1 MPDASPPTKATA
13 TRPPQCGRNSP
24 SSPPPFSSQIGPP
37 ILFFPVLPIVHY
49 RAMSQAPRGHQAA
62 SLRSADS
69 GTTRP
74 AHVPPAAADVIVGLR
89 GFVAAGESKVPNRA
103 QLKIDIIQITA
114 KNGCFH
120 DMLQRQE

>member
-13 TRPPQCGRNSP
+13 TRPPQCRNSL

-37 ILFFPVLPIVHY
+37 ILFFPVLPIVPY

-103 QLKIDIIQITA
+103 QVTIILT
-114 KNGCFH
+114 
-120 DMLQRQE
+120 